1 MVLFCGVVMPLTS
14 YRVYLGVTIDVTFSD
29 EDRAELAL
37 VHLLHRIRISKR
49 SDFSQYQAMVA
60 IDQLSAY
67 IATAFQVAHNERQLS
82 IEHGQ
87 TVELQGIGV
96 FAVDEQEKYWCC
108 YREDFGSIFVQVR
121 SPLSVL
127 GIGST

>member
-1 MVLFCGVVMPLTS
+1 MPLTS

-29 EDRAELAL
+29 ENRAELAL
-37 VHLLHRIRISKR
+37 VHLLHQIKLSKSADYSR
-49 SDFSQYQAMVA
+49 YQAMVA

-67 IATAFQVAHNERQLS
+67 IAMAFQSVHKANFLAGKHEDSL
-82 IEHGQ
+82 
-87 TVELQGIGV
+87 ELIGIGV
-96 FAVDEQEKYWCC
+96 FIIDDKNDYWCC

-127 GIGST
+127 GIGGL